1 MSVGRTFA
9 ALAVAYALVFA
20 AAPSPPAL
28 AQGVSQVSDVVIV
41 GNQRIDAATVRS
53 YMRIEVGDS
62 VGSVDVDRALK
73 ELFATGLFADVT
85 IRREGGRLIVNVVEN
100 PIINRLAFEG
110 NRRIDDET
118 MLAEVQLRPRV
129 VYTLRR
135 IQNDVQRII
144 QVYRRT
150 GRFAATVE
158 PKVIQLGQNRV
169 DLVFEVSE
177 GPLARI
183 RRISFIGNRRFSD
196 AKLRGAVATKETRFY
211 RFLTGGA
218 TYDPDRLTADRD
230 LLRRFYLERGYADFR
245 VVSALA
251 ELSADREDF
260 FITFSVD
267 EGEQYA
273 FGEIDIET
281 TLKDLDP
288 ALLRGVV
295 TTASNE
301 TYNAEEVD
309 DTIENITFEV
319 GRLGYAFADVRPR
332 LDRDREART
341 IDIVYEVNQGRRVY
355 VERIDIRGNVRTL
368 DKVIRREFRLV
379 EGDAFNTAKL
389 RRSLRNVRGLGFFET
404 VEITPEAGSAEDK
417 SLITVEVSERST
429 GELSFGAGFSTTDN
443 LIADI
448 SIRERN
454 LLGKGQDLRA
464 SLGLST
470 RRQSVDISFTEPFF
484 LERNVAAG
492 FDVFRRRREQ
502 RESSF
507 DQNSIGFT
515 LRAEFPIAQFLR
527 QSVSYGL
534 RSVDIDNVD
543 VNASRFIR
551 DQEGQTVT
559 SEIGYALAY
568 DLRDDV
574 IEPREGFIIRGRQN
588 LAGLGGDA
596 RFLRTTLN
604 YAHYFPLLKDVT
616 GIVAFE
622 EGFIV
627 GIGQDIRIDERFFL
641 GGNSFRGFGTSGVG
655 PRDRTTDDA
664 LGGNL
669 FYVGSLESRFPL
681 GLPEEFG
688 IVGRV
693 FTEFGSLT
701 LVDDS
706 GANIFDVGS
715 VRASA
720 GVGLTVRSPLFGPLG
735 LFELDI
741 GLPVLKEDVDET
753 ELFRFSLGTRF

>member
-1 MSVGRTFA
+1 MSLGR
-9 ALAVAYALVFA
+9 ALGALLVACALVFA
-20 AAPSPPAL
+20 AAPPAL
-28 AQGVSQVSDVVIV
+28 AQGVSQVSDIVIV
-41 GNQRIDAATVRS
+41 GSQRIDDATVRS
-53 YMRIEVGDS
+53 YMRIDVGDS
-62 VGSVDVDRALK
+62 VGSADVDRALK
-73 ELFATGLFADVT
+73 ELFSTGLFADVT

-110 NRRIDDET
+110 NRRIDDDT
-118 MLAEVQLRPRV
+118 LRAEVQLRPRV

-158 PKVIQLGQNRV
+158 PKIIQRGQNRV

-183 RRISFIGNRRFSD
+183 RRISFIGNRTFSD

-211 RFLTGGA
+211 RFLTGGD

-230 LLRRFYLERGYADFR
+230 LLRRFYLERGYAEFR
-245 VVSALA
+245 VVSAVA
-251 ELSADREDF
+251 ELSADRKDF

-273 FGEIDIET
+273 IGEVDVQT
-281 TLKDLDP
+281 TLRNLDP
-288 ALLRGVV
+288 ARLRGVV
-295 TTASNE
+295 TMATGD
-301 TYNAEEVD
+301 TYDAEEVD
-309 DTIENITFEV
+309 NTIEKIAFEV
-319 GRLGYAFADVRPR
+319 GRLGYAFADVQPR
-332 LDRDREART
+332 LNLDREART
-341 IDIVYEVNQGRRVY
+341 IDIVYGVNEGRRVY
-355 VERIDIRGNVRTL
+355 VERIEIRGNVRTL

-404 VEITPEAGSAEDK
+404 VNITPEPGSAEDK
-417 SLITVEVSERST
+417 SVIAVEVSERST
-429 GELSFGAGFSTTDN
+429 GDLTFGAGFSTTDAV
-443 LIADI
+443 IADI

-464 SLGLST
+464 SLGLSA
-470 RRQSVDISFTEPFF
+470 RRQSIDISFTEPFF

-507 DQNSIGFT
+507 NQTSIGFA

-543 VNASRFIR
+543 INASRFIR
-551 DQEGQTVT
+551 DQEGATVT
-559 SEIGYALAY
+559 SEVGYALTY

-574 IEPREGFIIRGRQN
+574 IEPREGFVIRGRQT
-588 LAGLGGDA
+588 LAGFGGDA
-596 RFLRTTLN
+596 RFLRSSLD
-604 YAHYFPLLKDVT
+604 YAQYIPLLKDLT
-616 GIVAFE
+616 GVLTFK

-627 GIGQDIRIDERFFL
+627 GIGQDIRINERFFL
-641 GGNSFRGFGTSGVG
+641 GGNSFRGFETAGVG
-655 PRDRTTDDA
+655 PRDRASDDS

-669 FYVGSLESRFPL
+669 FYVGSVEALFPL

-720 GVGLTVRSPLFGPLG
+720 GAGVSVRSPLFGPLG

-741 GLPVLKEDVDET
+741 TLPILKEDVDET
-753 ELFRFSLGTRF
+753 EIFRFSLGTRL